1 MKIYKLAHNTIDN
14 DDYKILIKF
23 LENRK
28 ILTQSKN
35 VNKFQKNFSDF
46 LKIKYSI
53 FVNSGS
59 SANLLIAQ
67 VLIEGNYLKNRI
79 VVLPS
84 VSWATTVSP
93 YIQLGY
99 KIIFC
104 DCDKKSLGLDPQHL
118 EIICKK
124 YNPGLV
130 VLVNVLGHSNDL
142 EKIIF
147 LKKKYHFKIVED
159 NCESLGSYK
168 KKKIRDIWTSF
179 ITFILFWTS
188 YIDY

>member
-14 DDYKILIKF
+14 EDYRVLIKF
-23 LENRK
+23 LEDRK

-35 VNKFQKNFSDF
+35 VNKFEKNFSDF
-46 LKIKYSI
+46 LKTKYSI

-67 VLIEGNYLKNRI
+67 VLIEGSYLKNKV

-104 DCDKKSLGLDPQHL
+104 DCENTSLGLDPQHL
-118 EIICKK
+118 EIICK
-124 YNPGLV
+124 
-130 VLVNVLGHSNDL
+130 
-142 EKIIF
+142 IF
-147 LKKKYHFKIVED
+147 CIK
-159 NCESLGSYK
+159 
-168 KKKIRDIWTSF
+168 F
-179 ITFILFWTS
+179 I
-188 YIDY
+188 